1 MEQLIKR
8 IIRESVMGKFVESH
22 IPQLNNL
29 KRKSNY
35 SSRLYGSNVIYYD
48 KDSKE
53 YYFRVAE
60 PRDVYYWDEVE
71 DKYTLRNTGKT
82 LYILKDLYNE
92 ISDFIPNDDMILKWF
107 NEKYKQDAERLQTH
121 YILKQA

>member
-71 DKYTLRNTGKT
+71 DKYILRNVGKT

-92 ISDFIPNDDMILKWF
+92 ISDFIPNDDMIIKWF
-107 NEKYKQDAERLQTH
+107 NEKYKQDVERLHPH
-121 YILKQA
+121 YTLKQG

>member
-8 IIRESVMGKFVESH
+8 IIRESVMGKFIESH

-60 PRDVYYWDEVE
+60 PREVYYWDEVE
-71 DKYTLRNTGKT
+71 DKYILRNVGKT

-121 YILKQA
+121 YTLKQT

>member
-8 IIRESVMGKFVESH
+8 IIRESVMGKFIESH

-71 DKYTLRNTGKT
+71 DKYILRNVGKT

-121 YILKQA
+121 YTLKQT

>member
-29 KRKSNY
+29 KKKSNH

-60 PRDVYYWDEVE
+60 PREVYYWDEVE

-121 YILKQA
+121 YTLKQT

>member
-71 DKYTLRNTGKT
+71 DKYILRNVGKT

-92 ISDFIPNDDMILKWF
+92 ISDFIPNDDMIIKWF
-107 NEKYKQDAERLQTH
+107 NEKYKQDVERLHPH
-121 YILKQA
+121 YTLKQT

>member
-1 MEQLIKR
+1 MDQLIKR
-8 IIRESVMGKFVESH
+8 IIRESVMGNFIELVL
-22 IPQLNNL
+22 PLLNNL

-35 SSRLYGSNVIYYD
+35 TRMYGSNVIYYD

-60 PRDVYYWDEVE
+60 PREVYYWDEVE
-71 DKYTLRNTGKT
+71 DKYILRNTGKT
-82 LYILKDLYNE
+82 LYILKDLYKE

-121 YILKQA
+121 YTLKQS

>member
-71 DKYTLRNTGKT
+71 DKYILRNVGKT

>member
-71 DKYTLRNTGKT
+71 DKYIFRNVGKT

>member
-35 SSRLYGSNVIYYD
+35 TRMYGSNVIYYD

-60 PRDVYYWDEVE
+60 PREVYYWDEVE

-82 LYILKDLYNE
+82 LYILKDIYNE
-92 ISDFIPNDDMILKWF
+92 ISDFIPNDDMIIKWF
-107 NEKYKQDAERLQTH
+107 NEKYKQDVERLQTH

>member
-71 DKYTLRNTGKT
+71 DKYIFRNVGKT

-107 NEKYKQDAERLQTH
+107 NDKYKQDAERLQTH
-121 YILKQA
+121 YTLKQT

>member
-1 MEQLIKR
+1 
-8 IIRESVMGKFVESH
+8 MGKFIESH

-71 DKYTLRNTGKT
+71 DKYILRNVGKT

-121 YILKQA
+121 YTLKQT

>member
-35 SSRLYGSNVIYYD
+35 TRMYGSNVIYYD

-71 DKYTLRNTGKT
+71 DKHILRNVGKT

-121 YILKQA
+121 YTLKQA

>member
-71 DKYTLRNTGKT
+71 DKYIFRNVGKT

-121 YILKQA
+121 YTLKQT

>member
-71 DKYTLRNTGKT
+71 DKYILRNVGKT

-121 YILKQA
+121 YILKQT

>member
-71 DKYTLRNTGKT
+71 DKYILRNVGKT

-121 YILKQA
+121 YTLKQT

>member
-60 PRDVYYWDEVE
+60 PREVYYWDEVE
-71 DKYTLRNTGKT
+71 DKYILRNVGKT

>member
-35 SSRLYGSNVIYYD
+35 TRMYGSNVIYYD

-71 DKYTLRNTGKT
+71 DKHILRNVGKT

-92 ISDFIPNDDMILKWF
+92 ISDFIPNDDMILKRF
-107 NEKYKQDAERLQTH
+107 NEKYKQDVERLHPH
-121 YILKQA
+121 YTLKQT